1 MLSAAQMNS
10 SLRAI
15 DAHDRYASGSV
26 AFNDGARGVVVND
39 GKANVSVWGDNITD
53 ARIVT
58 KDGGGCQ
65 FIRPPNVDETLG
77 VMYARDIL
85 MVDGEGKNLTVQDL
99 LNDLEERSKYMGYT
113 SVNVNAD
120 ADQRVVVRCQ
130 TSWVPIKKGT
140 TTTEILPEH
149 YSYQTHSRTNPRNM
163 IMLGTPNGVFAHND
177 DVGGNKL
184 FAHTVTE
191 SGEVKNHWFEAE
203 ANKDCMVGH
212 AATLE
217 EPEEGQWSKK
227 ARAVEMGIRGMG
239 HRTNC
244 FVIVSVPNT
253 QKVEQRTRSMG
264 GDVSEEVEGAA
275 YRSLRVVTGNSYA
288 ARVSMAEESVGT
300 CAPNATDILRQKGA
314 PIMVTILTYNTIE
327 VPDDFEGNPNTL
339 KVATTDV
346 ALGVADLDRQYELIK
361 KNGGSVCKLSELP
374 AMLHVLNGGHM
385 AQIARKIKEDPYPSS
400 KPDPMTP
407 SSSAL
412 AAFV

>member
-1 MLSAAQMNS
+1 
-10 SLRAI
+10 
-15 DAHDRYASGSV
+15 
-26 AFNDGARGVVVND
+26 
-39 GKANVSVWGDNITD
+39 
-53 ARIVT
+53 
-58 KDGGGCQ
+58 
-65 FIRPPNVDETLG
+65 
-77 VMYARDIL
+77 
-85 MVDGEGKNLTVQDL
+85 
-99 LNDLEERSKYMGYT
+99 
-113 SVNVNAD
+113 
-120 ADQRVVVRCQ
+120 
-130 TSWVPIKKGT
+130 
-140 TTTEILPEH
+140 
-149 YSYQTHSRTNPRNM
+149 M

-191 SGEVKNHWFEAE
+191 SGEVRNHWFEAE

-217 EPEEGQWSKK
+217 EPEEGQRSKK

-264 GDVSEEVEGAA
+264 GDVSEEVGGPA
-275 YRSLRVVTGNSYA
+275 YRSLGVVTGKSYA
-288 ARVSMAEESVGT
+288 ARVSMAEESVGA
-300 CAPNATDILRQKGA
+300 CAPNAIDILRQKGA

-327 VPDDFEGNPNTL
+327 VPDDFEGDPNTL
-339 KVATTDV
+339 KVATMDV

-374 AMLHVLNGGHM
+374 AMLHALNGGHM
-385 AQIARKIKEDPYPSS
+385 AQIAKKIKEDPYPSS